1 LISYFVNSSIYVLV
15 SSYLLVVD
23 ILINNDLCM

>member
-15 SSYLLVVD
+15 SSYLLVVN